1 MTSANAGNVE
11 VERGCAGAARP
22 SALDG
27 SALESEIES
36 VRTRFEGMRPVDHG
50 TFGQADTD
58 ASERES
64 PRHDDG
70 GIAGGREE
78 GMDEDIGG
86 RVRAMLA
93 ARARRGH
100 GGLELEAEVDDGEE
114 VGDVSVRRARL
125 GVGSWAG
132 PRVVARQE
140 RLRFSKEG
148 VARREKRAAAVRS
161 VMAAPVFVGVGVV
174 HLIDCDF
181 ACGERDCD
189 FACTLVL
196 CLPGFGRAE
205 PGCVWVCCM
214 FCV

>member
-1 MTSANAGNVE
+1 VQ
-11 VERGCAGAARP
+11 VERECDGAARP

-36 VRTRFEGMRPVDHG
+36 VRARFEGMRPVDDG
-50 TFGQADTD
+50 AFGHADAG

-70 GIAGGREE
+70 GIAGGQEE
-78 GMDEDIGG
+78 GTDEDIGA
-86 RVRAMLA
+86 RVRAMMA
-93 ARARRGH
+93 ARARRGQ
-100 GGLELEAEVDDGEE
+100 GGLELEAEVGDCEE

-148 VARREKRAAAVRS
+148 VARREKRAAAVRG
-161 VMAAPVFVGVGVV
+161 VVVVLVFVVV
-174 HLIDCDF
+174 RVRMLVLVNVIMIL
-181 ACGERDCD
+181 
-189 FACTLVL
+189 LVL
-196 CLPGFGRAE
+196 CLPGFGRAD
-205 PGCVWVCCM
+205 PRLRLARTA
-214 FCV
+214 FLSH